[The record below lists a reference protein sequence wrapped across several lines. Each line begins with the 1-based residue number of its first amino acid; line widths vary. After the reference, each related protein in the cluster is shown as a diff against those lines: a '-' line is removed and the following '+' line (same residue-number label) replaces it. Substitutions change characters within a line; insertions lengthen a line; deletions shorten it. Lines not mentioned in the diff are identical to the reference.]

1 MRIAWLAKRAEA
13 GGDDRA
19 VLRSIEED
27 MLRHAW
33 GALKPVWLVERSAID
48 AEYLG
53 KSFKIEK

>member
-1 MRIAWLAKRAEA
+1 VLAKRAEA

-19 VLRSIEED
+19 VLRRVEED
-27 MLRHAW
+27 MSRHLW
-33 GALKPVWLVERSAID
+33 GALKPVRLVECSAID